1 MLNPAEYEYKGP
13 AKKSSSLKLTTSG
26 FHFGVQGEAA
36 IGTER
41 WKDRTPRAQS
51 SMRFLNGFVSQ
62 TSSHSMV
69 KFPTIAA
76 HDSQGRECRRGP
88 GIETPGMCPV
98 SRKQDGVEDR
108 GPALG

>member
-1 MLNPAEYEYKGP
+1 
-13 AKKSSSLKLTTSG
+13 
-26 FHFGVQGEAA
+26 
-36 IGTER
+36 
-41 WKDRTPRAQS
+41 
-51 SMRFLNGFVSQ
+51 
-62 TSSHSMV
+62 MV

-76 HDSQGRECRRGP
+76 HDSQGRECRQGP